1 MPPAPRHNIELKARD
16 LDPDASLRAC
26 LKLGARDH
34 GTIAQRDTYFDAPRG
49 GLKLREE
56 HPGSAHLIQF
66 LRAEEPQQHE
76 SRYRVAEVPDAAS
89 LVPVLAD
96 AIGILG
102 TVLKR
107 RHLLLWETVRIH
119 LDEVE
124 NLGSFIELEAVAAA
138 ESDLSRE
145 YRLIAQLRDEL
156 HITDDRLE
164 AHGYAPQLLPKIEP
178 TPQ

>member
-1 MPPAPRHNIELKARD
+1 M
-16 LDPDASLRAC
+16 
-26 LKLGARDH
+26 
-34 GTIAQRDTYFDAPRG
+34 
-49 GLKLREE
+49 
-56 HPGSAHLIQF
+56 
-66 LRAEEPQQHE
+66 RAEEPQQRE

-107 RHLLLWETVRIH
+107 RHLLRWETVRIH

-124 NLGSFIELEAVAAA
+124 NLGRFIELEAVAAA
-138 ESDLSRE
+138 DLDLSRQ

-156 HITDDRLE
+156 QITDDRLE
-164 AHGYAPQLLPKIEP
+164 ARGYARQLLPKIGP